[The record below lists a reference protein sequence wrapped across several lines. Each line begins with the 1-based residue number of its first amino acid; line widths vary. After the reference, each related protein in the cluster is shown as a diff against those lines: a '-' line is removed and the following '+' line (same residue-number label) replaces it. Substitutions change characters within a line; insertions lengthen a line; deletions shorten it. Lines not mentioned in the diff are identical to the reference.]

1 MTAPARNRFISLSID
16 SMDTDN
22 SNYGVVTNYENPVSQ
37 KIEKRETKSTSE
49 GKPIKK
55 PEPKER
61 EEKKEKPEHQYAP
74 PGSSR
79 WIAYRL
85 RETSVENAKGLLR
98 IWTHPK
104 RIQEADEET
113 IQTLNRLTVED
124 AEEAIQEMKGPKRY
138 IRGSKGQQTM
148 LKFSLEDVRTG

>member
-1 MTAPARNRFISLSID
+1 
-16 SMDTDN
+16 MDTDN
-22 SNYGVVTNYENPVSQ
+22 SSYRVVTSYENPVPQ
-37 KIEKRETKSTSE
+37 KIEKRETKSASE
-49 GKPIKK
+49 GKPIEK
-55 PEPKER
+55 PEPRRQEK
-61 EEKKEKPEHQYAP
+61 EEKPKHQYAP

-79 WIAYRL
+79 WLAYWL